1 MVMNISVIPPD
12 VVVTTTTTTTTTTHT
27 DSTSELYT

>member
-12 VVVTTTTTTTTTTHT
+12 AAATTTTTTTTTHT
-27 DSTSELYT
+27 DSALELYT

>member
-12 VVVTTTTTTTTTTHT
+12 IAATTTTTYT